1 MKTTSEIIRP
11 VIGLLRG
18 NANTLEWD
26 CNELQK
32 YERLL
37 EEMTN
42 NASMTITFPDEK
54 DFVVNF
60 NSHPELKK
68 NMIQV
73 AKSEIKFLETKLGQD
88 CTKMIK
94 ELTKY
99 PEEE

>member
-1 MKTTSEIIRP
+1 MTSEIIRP

-37 EEMTN
+37 EEITN
-42 NASMTITFPDEK
+42 NDRMTISFSNEK
-54 DFVVNF
+54 DFVLNF
-60 NSHPELKK
+60 ESHPEIKK

-73 AKSEIKFLETKLGQD
+73 AKKQIMFFETKLGQD
-88 CTKMIK
+88 CTKMVK

-99 PEEE
+99 PEE